1 MLTPERIMFHY
12 SLLGDSNIEGSFY
25 FFFFFGGGGR
35 ELGVKILMLL
45 SEKERKVDIL
55 AYI

>member
-1 MLTPERIMFHY
+1 MFHY

-25 FFFFFGGGGR
+25 FLGGGGG

-45 SEKERKVDIL
+45 SE
-55 AYI
+55 

>member
-1 MLTPERIMFHY
+1 MEHY

-25 FFFFFGGGGR
+25 FFWGGGGG

-45 SEKERKVDIL
+45 SE
-55 AYI
+55 